1 VLIWIYLGVFHF
13 RNLNFL
19 RMSKRNFAPE
29 EVFESRYMLIRNSY
43 KTEGGTE
50 RIGVR
55 LQKLLEDS
63 GNQVDM
69 ISWENFKKLDKS
81 KRDAMSR
88 GSIIVLNSKD
98 ALLYFQKFRTKKVL
112 VFTWNRS
119 DFYFRLAQFCQ
130 KRNPS
135 LLIQEMSLDNC
146 YQLTADIGDTKLE
159 LLHSDCNHHPIRSTK
174 AQAPR
179 VVFIGRLNFQKGID
193 IFVQVAKDLDYLD
206 FVIVGDG
213 PLANYVE
220 KETNRIKNLEYLGQI
235 RKPVCELRG
244 TDIVVIPSRYFEGLN
259 LVLLESLSHDLIVV
273 SSGVGLMSTVISNN
287 HLFPSKTLSKREL
300 QNWTKERILKSLES
314 SI

>member
-1 VLIWIYLGVFHF
+1 MLMWIYLGVFLF

-19 RMSKRNFAPE
+19 RKNKQSFAPE
-29 EVFESRYMLIRNSY
+29 EVFESRYVLIHNSY

-55 LQKLLEDS
+55 LQKLLEES

-69 ISWENFKKLDKS
+69 ITWENFKKLDKS
-81 KRDAMSR
+81 KRDVMSR

-98 ALLYFQKFRTKKVL
+98 ALLYFQKFRTKKVV

-119 DFYFRLAQFCQ
+119 DFYFRLAEFCQ
-130 KRNPS
+130 ERNSS
-135 LLIQEMSLDNC
+135 LLIQEVSLDDG
-146 YQLTADIGDTKLE
+146 YQLTANIGDTKLG

-174 AQAPR
+174 TQAPR
-179 VVFIGRLNFQKGID
+179 VLFIGRLNFQKGID
-193 IFVQVAKDLDYLD
+193 IFVQVAEELDHLD

-220 KETNRIKNLEYLGQI
+220 KESKRIKNLEYIGQI
-235 RKPVCELRG
+235 RNPVCELRG

-259 LVLLESLSHDLIVV
+259 LVLLESLSHNLTVV
-273 SSGVGLMSTVISNN
+273 SSGVGLMSTVISND
-287 HLFPSKTLSKREL
+287 HLFPSETLNKRKL
-300 QNWTKERILKSLES
+300 QDWMKERILKSIES
-314 SI
+314 SV